1 MIRKYVGDVATSF
14 TAILIGILVGALVL
28 QLAEYSP
35 TLAYGSLL
43 SSTFGDYYATLD
55 TLTAMMPII
64 FTGAAAV
71 VMFKSSLFFI
81 GMEGSST

>member
-1 MIRKYVGDVATSF
+1 MIREYVRDVATSL
-14 TAILIGILVGALVL
+14 TAVLIGMLVGALIL
-28 QLAEYSP
+28 QLAGYSP

-43 SSTFGDYYATLD
+43 SSAFGDYYAALD